1 MDNSTKANSSEPIP
15 ASGGRFGLRFPI
27 IIGCLI
33 IALFFGAL
41 GGWAALAP
49 LESAAI
55 APGEV
60 TIDTNRKTIQHLEGG
75 IIGEILVRDGDILEP
90 LRGYSVIRD
99 LVIGRTEQT

>member
-1 MDNSTKANSSEPIP
+1 MKIAAKTGSGELNSDTE
-15 ASGGRFGLRFPI
+15 GRFGLRFPI
-27 IIGCLI
+27 IIGFVI

-75 IIGEILVRDGDILEP
+75 IISEILVR
-90 LRGYSVIRD
+90 S
-99 LVIGRTEQT
+99 IGGTEGH